1 MCPRFGAGIFV
12 LGGSNEMLIR
22 PATTA
27 DFDALRAIEL
37 AAFETLRAADAVSGV
52 PSASSDRQLQR
63 YLDHGLLEVACNHSG
78 DAIGFCGGYIAEH
91 LLHIGEMDVHPN
103 SQRQGVGRALLTASL
118 DKARAQK
125 LDGATLTTDRFA
137 PFYAIMGFRPLADDE
152 LPARLRELLAEEAK
166 IGLDPARRVAM
177 MLRF

>member
-1 MCPRFGAGIFV
+1 
-12 LGGSNEMLIR
+12 MLIR

-37 AAFETLRAADAVSGV
+37 AAFETLRAAGAVSGV
-52 PSASSDRQLQR
+52 ASASSDQQLQR
-63 YLDHGLLEVACNHSG
+63 YLDDGFLDVACDHSG
-78 DAIGFCGGYIAEH
+78 DASGFSGGYIAEH

-103 SQRQGVGRALLTASL
+103 WQRQGVGRALLTAAL
-118 DKARAQK
+118 DKARAQR

-137 PFYAIMGFRPLADDE
+137 PFNAPFYATMGFRALAGDE
-152 LPARLRELLAEEAK
+152 LPAKLRDILDEEAK
-166 IGLDPARRVAM
+166 IGLDPDRRVAM

>member
-1 MCPRFGAGIFV
+1 
-12 LGGSNEMLIR
+12 MLIR

-37 AAFETLRAADAVSGV
+37 AAFETLRAAGAVSGV
-52 PSASSDRQLQR
+52 PSASSDQQLER

-78 DAIGFCGGYIAEH
+78 DPIGFCGGYIAER

-103 SQRQGVGRALLTASL
+103 WQRQGVGRALLTASL
-118 DKARAQK
+118 DKARAQR

-137 PFYAIMGFRPLADDE
+137 PFNAPFYAGIGFRPLADRE
-152 LPARLRELLAEEAK
+152 LPSRLRAILDEEAK

>member
-1 MCPRFGAGIFV
+1 
-12 LGGSNEMLIR
+12 MLIR
-22 PATTA
+22 PATTT
-27 DFDALRAIEL
+27 DFDALRANEL
-37 AAFETLRAADAVSGV
+37 AAFETLRAAGAVGGF
-52 PSASSDRQLQR
+52 PSASSDQQLQR
-63 YLDHGLLEVACNHSG
+63 YLDDGFLDVACDPSG

-91 LLHIGEMDVHPN
+91 LLHIGEMDVHPAR
-103 SQRQGVGRALLTASL
+103 QRHGVGRALLTAAL

-137 PFYAIMGFRPLADDE
+137 PFNAPFYATMGFRALAGDE
-152 LPARLRELLAEEAK
+152 LPARLREILTEEAK

>member
-1 MCPRFGAGIFV
+1 
-12 LGGSNEMLIR
+12 MLIR

-37 AAFETLRAADAVSGV
+37 AAFETLRAAGAISGV
-52 PSASSDRQLQR
+52 PSASSDQQLQR
-63 YLDHGLLEVACNHSG
+63 YLDHGLLEVACDHGG
-78 DAIGFCGGYIAEH
+78 DPIGFCGGYIAER

-103 SQRQGVGRALLTASL
+103 SQQQGVGRALLTASL
-118 DKARAQK
+118 DKARAQR
-125 LDGATLTTDRFA
+125 LDGATLTTDRLAPFNA
-137 PFYAIMGFRPLADDE
+137 PFYAGIGFRALADGE
-152 LPARLRELLAEEAK
+152 LPARLREILDEEAK

>member
-1 MCPRFGAGIFV
+1 
-12 LGGSNEMLIR
+12 MLIR

-37 AAFETLRAADAVSGV
+37 AAFETLRAAGAVSGV
-52 PSASSDRQLQR
+52 PSASSDQQLQR
-63 YLDHGLLEVACNHSG
+63 YLDGGFLDVACDHSG

-91 LLHIGEMDVHPN
+91 LLHIAEMDVHPAR
-103 SQRQGVGRALLTASL
+103 QRQGVGRALLTAAL
-118 DKARAQK
+118 EKARAQR

-137 PFYAIMGFRPLADDE
+137 PFNAAFYATMGFRPLADDE
-152 LPARLRELLAEEAK
+152 LPESLREILAEEAK

>member
-1 MCPRFGAGIFV
+1 
-12 LGGSNEMLIR
+12 MLIR

-27 DFDALRAIEL
+27 DFDSLRAIEL
-37 AAFETLRAADAVSGV
+37 AAFETLRAAAAVNGV
-52 PSASSDRQLQR
+52 PSASSDQHLQR
-63 YLDHGLLEVACNHSG
+63 YLDDGFLDVACSHDG
-78 DAIGFCGGYIAEH
+78 DRIGFCGGYIAEH

-103 SQRQGVGRALLTASL
+103 SQQQGVGRALLTASL

-137 PFYAIMGFRPLADDE
+137 PFNAPFYATMGFRPLASDE
-152 LPARLRELLAEEAK
+152 LPARLREILDEEAK
-166 IGLDPARRVAM
+166 IGLDPDRRIAM

>member
-1 MCPRFGAGIFV
+1 
-12 LGGSNEMLIR
+12 MLIR
-22 PATTA
+22 RATIA

-37 AAFETLRAADAVSGV
+37 AAFETLRAASAVSGV
-52 PSASSDRQLQR
+52 PSASSDQQLQR
-63 YLDHGLLEVACNHSG
+63 YLDDGLLEVACDHSG
-78 DAIGFCGGYIAEH
+78 DPIGFCGGYIAEH

-103 SQRQGVGRALLTASL
+103 WQQQGVGRALLTVAL
-118 DKARAQK
+118 DKARAQR

-137 PFYAIMGFRPLADDE
+137 PFNAPFYATMGFRTLAGDE
-152 LPARLRELLAEEAK
+152 LPARLREILAEEAK